1 MRQAT
6 QLGGS
11 SVFCLSLLA
20 GPEHRAL
27 ANSLHEHV
35 TNLVSIKHRDAN
47 LAAVLQQLLLDA
59 RQGNNQYG
67 C

>member
-1 MRQAT
+1 MSNVEKLHSDRSQ
-6 QLGGS
+6 
-11 SVFCLSLLA
+11 V
-20 GPEHRAL
+20 PEHRAL
-27 ANSLHEHV
+27 ANSLHEYV

-59 RQGNNQYG
+59 CQGNNQYS

>member
-6 QLGGS
+6 LLGGS
-11 SVFCLSLLA
+11 SVLCLSLLA

-27 ANSLHEHV
+27 ANSLHEYV

-59 RQGNNQYG
+59 RQGNNQYS

>member
-6 QLGGS
+6 QLGVS
-11 SVFCLSLLA
+11 SVLSVSLLA
-20 GPEHRAL
+20 EPEQRAL
-27 ANSLHEHV
+27 ANSLHEYV

-59 RQGNNQYG
+59 RQGNNQYS